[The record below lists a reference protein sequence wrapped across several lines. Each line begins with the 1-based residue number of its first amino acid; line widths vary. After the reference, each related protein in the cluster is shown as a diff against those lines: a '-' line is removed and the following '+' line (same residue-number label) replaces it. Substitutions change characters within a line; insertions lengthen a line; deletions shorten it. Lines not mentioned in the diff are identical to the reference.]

1 MVQEE
6 QRPSP
11 PGGSVPAT
19 GAASQWG
26 TAAPEAATPGDIAPV
41 PSTTASSGGRA
52 IREIVETLL
61 LAALIF
67 FVVRLV
73 VLNFR
78 VDGNSMVPNLQDEQ
92 MLLVNVNAFRHFDLN
107 NVLNLLPGDDQ
118 TEERMVWPF
127 GEPQRGDIIV
137 FNPDADAE
145 QPYIKRIIGLPGETI
160 TFQDGYVQVNG
171 QRLDETYIE
180 GAVTDCGRREC
191 DMVVSE
197 DHVYVLGDNRN
208 NSTDSRSPSVGQVPL
223 SNVIGKAWLSYW
235 PMDLFGFVPH
245 YDYPNHVETGVDA
258 GTMPNA
264 AAPAASPETREERRE
279 RRQQERAAD
288 EVPTL
293 VPQN

>member
-1 MVQEE
+1 MAQEE

-26 TAAPEAATPGDIAPV
+26 TTAPETATPGDIAPI

-92 MLLVNVNAFRHFDLN
+92 MLLVNVNAYRHFDLN

-127 GEPQRGDIIV
+127 GEPERGDIIV
-137 FNPDADAE
+137 FNPDAEAE

-160 TFQDGYVQVNG
+160 TFQDGYVHVNG
-171 QRLDETYIE
+171 QQLDESYID
-180 GAVTDCGRREC
+180 GAVTECRREC

-208 NSTDSRSPSVGQVPL
+208 NSTDSRSPSVG
-223 SNVIGKAWLSYW
+223 
-235 PMDLFGFVPH
+235 
-245 YDYPNHVETGVDA
+245 
-258 GTMPNA
+258 
-264 AAPAASPETREERRE
+264 
-279 RRQQERAAD
+279 
-288 EVPTL
+288 
-293 VPQN
+293 

>member
-11 PGGSVPAT
+11 PAGSVPVT

-26 TAAPEAATPGDIAPV
+26 TTVPEAATPGDIAPV
-41 PSTTASSGGRA
+41 PSTTTNSGGRA

-92 MLLVNVNAFRHFDLN
+92 MLLVNVNAYRHFDLN

-118 TEERMVWPF
+118 PEERMVWPF

-160 TFQDGYVQVNG
+160 TFQDGYVHVNG
-171 QRLDETYIE
+171 QQLDESYID
-180 GAVTDCGRREC
+180 GAVTECRREC
-191 DMVVSE
+191 DMVVNE

-245 YDYPNHVETGVDA
+245 YDYPNDVDA
-258 GTMPNA
+258 NAGVGTAPNA

-279 RRQQERAAD
+279 RRQRERAAD